1 MLTIF
6 ENMVMIKITLWKEMM
21 QMYRI
26 LIVDDEQ
33 IERDGVAFLI
43 NKYHYPFQ
51 IYTQSNG
58 KNAMD
63 FLHENQV
70 DIICTDIKMPFMD
83 GLELCAQ
90 ARKLYPN
97 IYLVL
102 LTAYSDFEYAR
113 QAIREKVDEYLLKPV
128 EIEEFQRVMENLLKK
143 LDQRNEEKNRQRDL
157 INRYKS
163 GDGEFRKNVIND
175 IVARME
181 EEIRTDADTFL
192 FSNNQIVQSAA
203 EIINREYASNITLEE
218 LSSRLHVS
226 KGYLSTLF
234 KEETTISIMQYITLL
249 RMNRAEHLL
258 RHTSMKVNEIAEA
271 VGYHDSSYFGL
282 QFKKFYGISP
292 FQYRNG
298 GAE

>member
-1 MLTIF
+1 
-6 ENMVMIKITLWKEMM
+6 
-21 QMYRI
+21 MYRI

-43 NKYHYPFQ
+43 NKYHFPFQ
-51 IYTQSNG
+51 VFTQNNG
-58 KNAMD
+58 KNAME
-63 FLHENQV
+63 FLQTTSV

-90 ARKLYPN
+90 ARKLYPHVC
-97 IYLVL
+97 LVL

-128 EIEEFQRVMENLLKK
+128 EINEFQKVMESLLKK
-143 LDQRNEEKNRQRDL
+143 LEQRDEEKNRQRDL
-157 INRYKS
+157 ISRYKS
-163 GDGEFRKNVIND
+163 GDSEFRKNVMND
-175 IVARME
+175 IVAQME
-181 EEIRTDADTFL
+181 KEIKTDAETFL
-192 FSNNQIVQSAA
+192 FSNNQIVRSAV

-218 LSSRLHVS
+218 LSNRLHVS

-234 KEETTISIMQYITLL
+234 KEETTISVMQYITLL

-258 RHTSMKVNEIAEA
+258 RHTSMKVNEIADA
-271 VGYHDSSYFGL
+271 VGYHDASYFGL
-282 QFKKFYGISP
+282 QFKKLYGISP

>member
-1 MLTIF
+1 
-6 ENMVMIKITLWKEMM
+6 
-21 QMYRI
+21 MYRI
-26 LIVDDEQ
+26 LIVDDDQ

-43 NKYHYPFQ
+43 NKYHFPFQ
-51 IYTQSNG
+51 VFTQNNG
-58 KNAMD
+58 KNAME
-63 FLHENQV
+63 FLQTTSV

-90 ARKLYPN
+90 ARKLYPHVC
-97 IYLVL
+97 LVL

-128 EIEEFQRVMENLLKK
+128 EINEFQKVMESLLKK
-143 LDQRNEEKNRQRDL
+143 LEQRDEEKNRQRDL
-157 INRYKS
+157 ISRYKS
-163 GDGEFRKNVIND
+163 GDSEFRKNVMND
-175 IVARME
+175 IVAQME
-181 EEIRTDADTFL
+181 KEIKTDAETFL
-192 FSNNQIVQSAA
+192 FSNNQIVRSAV

-218 LSSRLHVS
+218 LSNRLHVS

-234 KEETTISIMQYITLL
+234 KEETTISVMQYITLL

-258 RHTSMKVNEIAEA
+258 RHTSMKVNEIADA
-271 VGYHDSSYFGL
+271 VGYHDASYFGL
-282 QFKKFYGISP
+282 QFKKLYGISP

>member
-1 MLTIF
+1 
-6 ENMVMIKITLWKEMM
+6 
-21 QMYRI
+21 MYRI

-43 NKYHYPFQ
+43 NKYHFPFQ
-51 IYTQSNG
+51 VFTQNNG
-58 KNAMD
+58 KNAME
-63 FLHENQV
+63 FLQTTSV

-90 ARKLYPN
+90 ARKLYPHVC
-97 IYLVL
+97 LVL

-128 EIEEFQRVMENLLKK
+128 EINEFQKVMESLLKK
-143 LDQRNEEKNRQRDL
+143 LEQRDEEKNRQRDL
-157 INRYKS
+157 ISRYKS
-163 GDGEFRKNVIND
+163 GDSEFRKNVMND
-175 IVARME
+175 IVAQME
-181 EEIRTDADTFL
+181 KEIKTDAETFL
-192 FSNNQIVQSAA
+192 FSNNQIVRSAV

-218 LSSRLHVS
+218 LSNRLHLS

-234 KEETTISIMQYITLL
+234 KEETTISVMQYITLL

-258 RHTSMKVNEIAEA
+258 RHTSMKVNEIADA
-271 VGYHDSSYFGL
+271 VGYHDASYFGL
-282 QFKKFYGISP
+282 QFKKLYGISP